1 MVGAALSRECIA
13 HEYAPTEISNMT
25 GWTEI
30 EVLTQLHPSSSLSDR
45 VMVEAALSREFIA
58 HEYAPTEISNMTGW
72 EHAARDG
79 HERFGDQFL
88 EEDVLLLL

>member
-1 MVGAALSRECIA
+1 VTPNTRVMVGAALSRECIA
-13 HEYAPTEISNMT
+13 HECAP
-25 GWTEI
+25 TEI